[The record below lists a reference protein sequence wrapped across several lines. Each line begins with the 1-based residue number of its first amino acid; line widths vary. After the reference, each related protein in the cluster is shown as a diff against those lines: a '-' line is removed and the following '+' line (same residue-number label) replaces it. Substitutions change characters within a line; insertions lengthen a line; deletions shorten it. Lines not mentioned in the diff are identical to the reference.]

1 MIPKNKNI
9 KTLFETDSKTN
20 KTVPVLTKPLN
31 ELESWKLKENKPE
44 VFQIMVNV
52 DAKIRDSSKKGEKNP
67 IYLHPSCK
75 PLSEVKFKNENNYKL
90 FQDFKNDC
98 SGNCGG

>member
-31 ELESWKLKENKPE
+31 ELESWKLKLEEETMKNKTG
-44 VFQIMVNV
+44 
-52 DAKIRDSSKKGEKNP
+52 KIYFIK
-67 IYLHPSCK
+67 
-75 PLSEVKFKNENNYKL
+75 
-90 FQDFKNDC
+90 
-98 SGNCGG
+98 